1 MFDKLKSITY
11 NILSNDWATL
21 NRIDYD
27 FQFNDGSW
35 KRLSR
40 ECYDRGNG
48 TSILL
53 YNKEKATVI
62 LTRQFRMPAYSNDK
76 NDGMSIEVC
85 AGALDK
91 NEPPEVCII
100 REVEEEVGYKIKSAT
115 IVLESYMSPG
125 AVTEKMYCF
134 IAEYSDDMKVND
146 GGGVASEDEE
156 IEVLEIPFK
165 EAIQMMN
172 DFKIIDA
179 KTIMLLQYAQINN
192 LL

>member
-1 MFDKLKSITY
+1 MTDKLKNIIY
-11 NILSNDWATL
+11 NSLSNEWATL

-27 FQFNDGSW
+27 FRFNDGSW

-40 ECYDRGNG
+40 ESYDRGNG

-53 YNKEKATVI
+53 YNKEKGSVI
-62 LTRQFRMPAYSNDK
+62 LTKQFRMPAYANDK

-91 NEPPEVCII
+91 NEEPEVCII
-100 REVEEEVGYKIKSAT
+100 REVEEEVGYKIEKAT
-115 IVLESYMSPG
+115 KVLESYMSPG
-125 AVTEKMYCF
+125 AVTEKMYSF
-134 IAEYSDDMKVND
+134 IAEYTDDMKIND
-146 GGGVASEDEE
+146 GGGVESEDEE
-156 IEVLEIPFK
+156 IEVMELSFQ
-165 EAIQMMN
+165 EAIKMMHN
-172 DFKIIDA
+172 FEIIDA